1 MAGCWDGARQTCRER
16 PAHRPRPVADRVR
29 RFAAFDPPEYLAWRP
44 DAKLARAFRATL
56 DADRERA
63 RVVRAL
69 SADHLLGLYAGL
81 LRARLHDIQLK
92 RWVRGGV
99 ISKAWLG
106 TGEEATTVGPA
117 RALER
122 GLDIVAPM
130 IRNAAA
136 CCEMGMPIADMLRAY
151 LATADSPSRGR
162 DVHLG
167 DLDHGVLQ
175 PISHV
180 GDMVPV
186 ITGIALTFKLRAEG
200 RVALTWVGDGTTKT
214 AAAHEGM
221 NFAAVQKVPAIFI
234 LQNNQVALGT
244 RLDAHH
250 VPKDFHDW
258 PASYGIFGATFD
270 GNNVLDAYAATK
282 LAAERC
288 RRGEGPVMLVGE
300 TFRMGGHATHDEAE
314 ARATFPDAT
323 FKAWGTRDPIGLY
336 EEYLKEAGRTS
347 RELEDVEKDVT
358 SQMDGAAR
366 EALQSR
372 ERMPPGESAL
382 DGMYAAGR
390 DST

>member
-1 MAGCWDGARQTCRER
+1 
-16 PAHRPRPVADRVR
+16 VR
-29 RFAAFDPPEYLAWRP
+29 RFAAFDPPEYVAWKP
-44 DAKLARAFRATL
+44 DAKIVRAFRATL
-56 DADRERA
+56 DADPERA

-69 SADHLLGLYAGL
+69 SADDQLALYAGL

-122 GLDIVAPM
+122 GVDVVAPM

-136 CCEMGMPIADMLRAY
+136 CCEMGMPVADMLRAY

-167 DLDHGVLQ
+167 DLAHGVLQ

-186 ITGIALTFKLRAEG
+186 ITGIALTFKLRVEK
-200 RVALTWVGDGTTKT
+200 RVALTWVGDGAAKT

-244 RLDAHH
+244 RLAAHH
-250 VPKDFHDW
+250 LPKDFRDW
-258 PASYGIFGATFD
+258 PASYGMFGATFD
-270 GNNVLDAYAATK
+270 GNNVLDAYAATA
-282 LAAERC
+282 LAAARC
-288 RRGEGPVMLVGE
+288 RRGAGPVMLVGE

-314 ARATFPDAT
+314 ARATFPDAV
-323 FKAWGTRDPIGLY
+323 FKAWGKRDPVGLY

-347 RELEDVEKDVT
+347 RELEDVEAEMT
-358 SQMDGAAR
+358 AHMDRAAR
-366 EALQSR
+366 EALQSG
-372 ERMPPGESAL
+372 ERAPAGESAL
-382 DGMYAAGR
+382 GGVYAGR
-390 DST
+390 DGS